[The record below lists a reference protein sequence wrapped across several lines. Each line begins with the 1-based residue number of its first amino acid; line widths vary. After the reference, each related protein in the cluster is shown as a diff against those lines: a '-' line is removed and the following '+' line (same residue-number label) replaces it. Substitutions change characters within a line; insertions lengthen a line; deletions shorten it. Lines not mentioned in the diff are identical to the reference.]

1 MKRNVTLGPL
11 IAAIYLMVAGGP
23 FGLEDTVS
31 QSGYMGAIL
40 LLLLTPLLWALP
52 TALMVA
58 ELGSTLPEAG
68 GYYAWAKRAMGPFWG
83 FMEAWLSLIGSI
95 FDMAIYPTLFVSYL
109 QHFDPAITSNGKGLL
124 IGMGLVAVCAVS
136 NLAGARAV
144 GFTSFAFTALL
155 LSPFLGLTV
164 YSLLHTSSAP
174 PTPSPKFD
182 FLLGLLVAMWNY
194 MGWDNSS
201 TIAGEVE
208 RPQRT
213 YPVAMG
219 GAVTLVTVTYIL
231 PIAAVAATGL
241 SSSKWTTGG
250 WADVARAVIGGG
262 WLAQAVAVGITI
274 GGMLGAAGTLNALT
288 MALAQLPAVLADDGF
303 LPKLFARRNPK
314 NGAPYVAIFACAIVW
329 ALALNLSFAKLIM
342 LDVMLTG
349 ASILL
354 EFASLVALRIRAP
367 ELPRPYRVPGGLAG
381 AVGIGVGPLVL
392 LILAVVRNKA
402 EPVGP
407 INALQLGVILI
418 ALGVVSYLLSTR
430 FRSKPT

>member
-11 IAAIYLMVAGGP
+11 IAAVYLMVCGGP

-31 QSGYMGAIL
+31 QSGYLGAIL
-40 LLLLTPLLWALP
+40 LLLITPVIWALP

-58 ELGSTLPEAG
+58 ELASALPEDG
-68 GYYAWAKRAMGPFWG
+68 GYYVWARRSMGPFWG
-83 FMEAWLSLIGSI
+83 FMEAWLSLVGSI
-95 FDMAIYPTLFVSYL
+95 FDMAIYPTLFVTYL
-109 QHFDPAITSNGKGLL
+109 EHMNPAITSNGKGFWIGVAL
-124 IGMGLVAVCAVS
+124 IAACATL

-144 GFTSFAFTALL
+144 SFTSFAFTALL
-155 LSPFLGLTV
+155 LSPFLVLAT
-164 YSLLHTSSAP
+164 YSAVHPAP
-174 PTPSPKFD
+174 AAVAPAPKFD

-201 TIAGEVE
+201 TIAGEVH

-213 YPVAMG
+213 YPLAMA
-219 GAVTLVTVTYIL
+219 GAVTLGALTYIV

-241 SSSKWTTGG
+241 AANKWTTGG
-250 WADVARAVIGGG
+250 WADVARAVMGSGMI
-262 WLAQAVAVGITI
+262 AQGVAVGITI
-274 GGMLGAAGTLNALT
+274 GGMMGAFGTLNALT
-288 MALAQLPAVLADDGF
+288 MALTRLPAAMADDGL
-303 LPKLFARRNPK
+303 LPRVFTRRNPK
-314 NGAPYVAIFACAIVW
+314 NGAPYVAIFGCAIVW

-342 LDVMLTG
+342 LDILLTG
-349 ASILL
+349 SSILL

-367 ELPRPYRVPGGLAG
+367 ELPRPYKVPGGLAG
-381 AVGIGVGPLVL
+381 AIGIGVGPLVL

-407 INALQLGVILI
+407 MNALQLGALLI
-418 ALGVVSYLLSTR
+418 ALGVVSYFLSTR

>member
-11 IAAIYLMVAGGP
+11 IAAVYLMVAGGP
-23 FGLEDTVS
+23 FGLEDTVA
-31 QSGYMGAIL
+31 QSGYLGAIL
-40 LLLLTPLLWALP
+40 LLLLTPLIWALP

-58 ELGSTLPEAG
+58 ELGSTLPEEG
-68 GYYAWAKRAMGPFWG
+68 GYYVWAKRAMGPFWG

-95 FDMAIYPTLFVSYL
+95 FDMAIYPTLFTSYL
-109 QHFDPAITSNGKGLL
+109 EHLNPAITSNGKGLWIGVGL
-124 IGMGLVAVCAVS
+124 IAACAVA
-136 NLAGARAV
+136 NLAGARWV

-155 LSPFLGLTV
+155 LSPFA
-164 YSLLHTSSAP
+164 LLAAYAAVHPGPAP
-174 PTPSPKFD
+174 AASGPRFD

-201 TIAGEVE
+201 TIAGEVD

-213 YPVAMG
+213 YPLAMG
-219 GAVTLVTVTYIL
+219 GAVTLVALTYVL

-241 SSSKWTTGG
+241 SPGKWTTGG
-250 WADVARAVIGGG
+250 WAEVARAVMGSG
-262 WLAQAVAVGITI
+262 WLSQAVALGITV
-274 GGMLGAAGTLNALT
+274 GGMMGALGTLNALT
-288 MALAQLPAVLADDGF
+288 MALARLPAVLADDGF
-303 LPKLFARRNPK
+303 LPGVFARRNSK
-314 NGAPYVAIFACAIVW
+314 TGAPYVAIFFCALVW

-381 AVGIGVGPLVL
+381 AIGIGVGPLVL
-392 LILAVVRNKA
+392 LILAMLRNRA

-407 INALQLGVILI
+407 INALQLGAALI
-418 ALGVVSYLLSTR
+418 ALGVVSYFVSTR
-430 FRSKPT
+430 FRSKPS

>member
-11 IAAIYLMVAGGP
+11 IAAVYLMVSGGP

-31 QSGYMGAIL
+31 QSGYLGAIL
-40 LLLLTPLLWALP
+40 LLLITPVVWALP

-58 ELGSTLPEAG
+58 ELGSTLPEEG
-68 GYYAWAKRAMGPFWG
+68 GYYVWAKRSMGPFWG
-83 FMEAWLSLIGSI
+83 FMEAWLSLVGSI
-95 FDMAIYPTLFVSYL
+95 FDMAIYPTLFTSYL
-109 QHFDPAITSNGKGLL
+109 EHMNPAITSNGKGLWIGVGL
-124 IGMGLVAVCAVS
+124 IVVCAVA

-155 LSPFLGLTV
+155 LSPFV
-164 YSLLHTSSAP
+164 LLAAYAASHPGPAVSAP
-174 PTPSPKFD
+174 APKFD

-201 TIAGEVE
+201 TIAGEVD

-213 YPVAMG
+213 YPLAMG
-219 GAVTLVTVTYIL
+219 GAVTLVALTYIL

-250 WADVARAVIGGG
+250 WADIARSVMGGG
-262 WLAQAVAVGITI
+262 ILSQAVALGITI
-274 GGMLGAAGTLNALT
+274 GGMMGAVGTLNALT
-288 MALAQLPAVLADDGF
+288 MALARLPAVLADDGF
-303 LPKLFARRNPK
+303 LPKVFARRNAK
-314 NGAPYVAIFACAIVW
+314 TGAPYVAIFACAVVW

-354 EFASLVALRIRAP
+354 EFASLVALRVREP
-367 ELPRPYRVPGGLAG
+367 DLSRPYRVPGGVAG
-381 AVGIGVGPLVL
+381 TVAVGVGPLLL
-392 LILAVVRNKA
+392 LILAMVRNKA

-407 INALQLGVILI
+407 INALQLGAILI
-418 ALGVVSYLLSTR
+418 VCGVVSYFLSTR

>member
-1 MKRNVTLGPL
+1 MKRNVTLWPL
-11 IAAIYLMVAGGP
+11 IAAVYLMVAGGP

-40 LLLLTPLLWALP
+40 LLLITPVIWGLP

-58 ELGSTLPEAG
+58 ELAGALPEEG
-68 GYYAWAKRAMGPFWG
+68 GYYVWAKRSMGTFWG
-83 FMEAWLSLIGSI
+83 FMEAWLSLTGSI

-109 QHFDPAITSNGKGLL
+109 EHFNPALTSNGKGLW
-124 IGMGLVAVCAVS
+124 IGVGLVAVCALA
-136 NLAGARAV
+136 NLAGARCV
-144 GFTSFAFTALL
+144 GFTSFAFTAML
-155 LSPFLGLTV
+155 LSPFVVLTLYAGL
-164 YSLLHTSSAP
+164 HPAP
-174 PTPSPKFD
+174 ATPGPAPKFD

-201 TIAGEVE
+201 TIAGEVD

-213 YPVAMG
+213 YPMAMG
-219 GAVTLVTVTYIL
+219 GAVMLVALTYIL

-241 SSSKWTTGG
+241 SASKWTTGG
-250 WADVARAVIGGG
+250 WADVARAVMGSGT
-262 WLAQAVAVGITI
+262 LSQVVAVGITI
-274 GGMLGAAGTLNALT
+274 GGMMGAVGTLNALT
-288 MALAQLPAVLADDGF
+288 MALTRLPAVLADDGF
-303 LPKLFARRNPK
+303 LPKVFARRNLK

-342 LDVMLTG
+342 LDVLLTG

-354 EFASLVALRIRAP
+354 EFASLVALRIREP
-367 ELPRPYRVPGGLAG
+367 ELPRRYRVPGGLAG
-381 AVGIGVGPLVL
+381 AIGIGVGPLVL
-392 LILAVVRNKA
+392 LVLAVVRNKA

-407 INALQLGVILI
+407 INALQLGAILI
-418 ALGVVSYLLSTR
+418 ALGVVSYFLSTR